1 MKNIYCFLLLLALV
15 SCDDGEI
22 IVEDLSFQGID
33 VEACLPETDTGTD
46 TDSRTYLFYKV
57 DNNSF
62 ESLSVELTTDI
73 NLLDIDGSYTGFGIG
88 NMNRVEYRKYN
99 AAPGDDYFCSLLPPA
114 TPTVIDA
121 LISRSG
127 EVNLI
132 ASNQNLT
139 STAALNNDEEEG
151 LDSDLDGIPNY
162 LEPSG
167 QDTDGDG
174 LPDKIDADDDGD
186 NIPTIDEGVV
196 LENDGTISLTQS
208 RDTDGDGI
216 PDYLDNDDDNDGVL
230 TIQEDANR
238 DLDPIN
244 DITNGRPDYLNPEVA
259 TAVSPAIDI
268 FIPHSYQRISVV
280 EIEIPNLTLV
290 RGEETIV
297 FDNFDQIRN
306 FGTYIRPQR
315 QVTVTPAFVEQ

>member
-15 SCDDGEI
+15 SCDDGDI

-46 TDSRTYLFYKV
+46 TESKTYLFYKV
-57 DNNSF
+57 DNNTF

-73 NLLDIDGSYTGFGIG
+73 NLLDIDGTYTGFGIG
-88 NMNRVEYRKYN
+88 DMNRVEYRKYN

-139 STAALNNDEEEG
+139 STAALNNEEDA
-151 LDSDLDGIPNY
+151 LIDSDLDGIPNY

-196 LENDGTISLTQS
+196 IENGIISLTLS
-208 RDTDGDGI
+208 LDSDGDGI
-216 PDYLDNDDDNDGVL
+216 LDYLDNDDDDDGVL

-238 DLDPIN
+238 DLDPTN

-259 TAVSPAIDI
+259 TAVSPSIDS
-268 FIPHSYQRISVV
+268 FIPHSYERISVV
-280 EIEIPNLTLV
+280 EIQIPNLTLV

-306 FGTYIRPQR
+306 FGTYIRPER